1 MPVFYELVRARLDR
15 DGVVALATV
24 IDRRGS
30 VPREVGAKMVVSP
43 HGEIAGSVGGGCGE
57 ALVKRDA
64 LEVIRSG
71 RPAITRVD
79 LTEPITDESETNCGG
94 IMDVF
99 VERLALDEPPQGG
112 GPTPRALLDRLARA
126 RAGRNPAVVATVVGG
141 DAAPAGARLLAL
153 GSGERLGPEA
163 GWTASLEGPIA
174 EALSTGRS
182 RRLRLAGS
190 PALDVFIEALPPAPD
205 LVIVG
210 AGHIAQPLA
219 IIGKALD
226 FEVTVIDDRAD
237 FASRARFPGADRVI
251 ADDLA
256 AAVARHPIGPGTYL
270 VLVTRGHRLDAQVLR
285 LVIHKPADYIGMI
298 GSRRRVGTVLDH
310 LRRAG
315 IPEAALARLHAPI
328 GLDIGADTPA
338 EIAVAIAAE
347 IVNVRRGGR
356 GVSLSARLR
365 RVGS

>member
-1 MPVFYELVRARLDR
+1 ML
-15 DGVVALATV
+15 
-24 IDRRGS
+24 
-30 VPREVGAKMVVSP
+30 VSP
-43 HGEIAGSVGGGCGE
+43 YGEIAGSVGGGCGE

-71 RPAITRVD
+71 HPTITRID

-99 VERLALDEPPQGG
+99 VERLAPDEAPPGG

-126 RAGRNPAVVATVVGG
+126 RAGREPAVVATVVGG
-141 DAAPAGARLLAL
+141 GAAPAGARLLAL
-153 GSGERLGPEA
+153 GDGERVGPEA
-163 GWTASLEGPIA
+163 AWVAALEGPIV
-174 EALSTGRS
+174 ETLSTGRS
-182 RRLRLAGS
+182 RRLRLAGG
-190 PALDVFIEALPPAPD
+190 PVLDVFLEALPPAPD

-219 IIGKALD
+219 VIGKTLD

-237 FASRARFPGADRVI
+237 FASRTRFPGADRVI
-251 ADDLA
+251 ADDLVSA
-256 AAVARHPIGPGTYL
+256 ITRHPIGPFTYL
-270 VLVTRGHRLDAQVLR
+270 VLVTRGHRLDEEVLR
-285 LVIHKPADYIGMI
+285 AAIRSDAAYIGMI
-298 GSRRRVGTVLDH
+298 GSRRRVGAVFDH

-315 IPEAALARLHAPI
+315 IPEETIARVHAPI

-347 IVNVRRGGR
+347 MVNLRRGGR
-356 GVSLSARLR
+356 ALSMSARLR
-365 RVGS
+365 RAGVRPARPDPACSA